1 VQTGEIFPGMNF
13 FSGLTIPSTPCGKT
27 LIVCG
32 KRTEKCHL
40 RNDNFCRPDAWRKF
54 GTLTGMS

>member
-1 VQTGEIFPGMNF
+1 MGEIFSGDEF

-27 LIVCG
+27 SIVCG

-40 RNDNFCRPDAWRKF
+40 RNDNFCRSGAWRKVS
-54 GTLTGMS
+54 TVTGMS